1 MNIGDLLLSLIA
13 DGSQLT
19 PSVEKE
25 AAKAGD
31 AGAKTLSQRMS
42 AGLKTNGIKALGGA
56 FASAAGA
63 VTVGALQMEDAVA
76 RIRSETGATA
86 DEAERIAKTSN
97 RIAGDQQQ
105 SLQSV
110 TDVAIAVRKDMGLVG
125 DELDKVTEQT
135 VKYARVTKQDGVGA
149 VKAMDDIGDAW
160 NLTAD
165 QMLQVQ
171 GELLVSNQKWGGSI
185 TDNQDALAKMA
196 PQLRALGASVNDGIS
211 LLNLFSASGLDSS
224 KALAALNT
232 AVSKLKPG
240 QTLNDLIKQV
250 SAIEDPTLRAK
261 KAIELFGAKGGVAL
275 ANVLKPGVNS
285 LDQFAVSAQDSATAV
300 DDSVDALDS
309 SLGAKL
315 RKAVSQAQATLRGF
329 GADFGP
335 AVTGLAS
342 LASLATTLLPTGLFK
357 QAGSKAAKALVAG
370 FASAEIGTRLE
381 TLGLKAQTFWIK
393 GMTKVDRIGDA
404 IGDAVFAVQGN
415 SKVMA
420 ATDALGKFLGS
431 GVGKAFGVAF
441 AAAAIIEL
449 GLKFAE
455 IKQALDAQAAAISEQ
470 TNQFVITATR
480 DQIAAQLEAVKN
492 ARMKIAGFVQ
502 GAGPATPAIAFLLG
516 GSEDDLARQ
525 QKVLE
530 DKLAAMTNAV
540 SEAGDKTAQA
550 ASESFG
556 QVGPAIAAG
565 VTSGAPAVTAATV
578 TTVDDATAAAGYAAN
593 KKAYALGQ
601 GVSKQTAQGMLDAQT
616 SVHDAFQSFLDIIK
630 NAMTPAK
637 EQARLLGNL
646 TSRKLREGL
655 QSGNPI
661 VRKAAEEMQTQILDR
676 LEETVA
682 EGKPLGRDAARAVAN
697 GLKSKSPEVR
707 ASAQLLAKVMEDDLA
722 RSKGPAGNA
731 GQQAGQAYANRL
743 RAAIARSM
751 AVGIDVRAHFHTT
764 FDNGKGNAVGGWRYA
779 GEPGWVNEHTANS
792 EMWVP
797 STSGRF
803 LTHADAVQA
812 IQHAAGGGGT
822 TYQIPV
828 TVQGALPVRT
838 ARDIALEVRRAGQLG
853 KPPPRE
859 LAPMYPRREA
869 ATP

>member
-56 FASAAGA
+56 FAAAGA
-63 VTVGALQMEDAVA
+63 IATQGALQMEDAVA

-185 TDNQDALAKMA
+185 TDNQDALAKLA
-196 PQLRALGASVNDGIS
+196 PQMQALGASVDDTIA
-211 LLNLFSASGLDSS
+211 LLNLFSASGLDST
-224 KALAALNT
+224 KALAAMNT
-232 AVSKLKPG
+232 AVTKLKPG
-240 QTLNDLIKQV
+240 QSLNDLIKQV
-250 SAIEDPTLRAK
+250 SSIEDPTLRAK

-275 ANVLKPGVNS
+275 ANVLKPGITS
-285 LDQFAVSAQDSATAV
+285 LDQFGVSAEDSSTAV

-309 SLGAKL
+309 SLGGRL
-315 RKAVSQAQATLRGF
+315 RKIVSQAKATLRGF
-329 GADFGP
+329 GFSAP
-335 AVTGLAS
+335 AITALGS
-342 LASLATTLLPTGLFK
+342 LASLGATILPTGLL
-357 QAGSKAAKALVAG
+357 KAAGKKGALALVDG
-370 FASAEIGTRLE
+370 FKSAEIGTRLE
-381 TLGLKAQTFWIK
+381 TLGLKAQTLWIK
-393 GMTKVDRIGDA
+393 GMTKFGDPLVSA
-404 IGDAVFAVQGN
+404 LSGALASAWGR
-415 SKVMA
+415 VMA
-420 ATDALGKFLGS
+420 VPAVASAVSAAGGAAGALFAAGVVAVPIVITALVWQFSVNQEQEQQKNVSEAVARIITAGSLDGMKKARDELIRRKTAFDKGDWFHLDLLGDSKAMQSDIDALGAAIDAATAPGSPFSSAVGAAGEHAAAEMAS
-431 GVGKAFGVAF
+431 GVTK
-441 AAAAIIEL
+441 
-449 GLKFAE
+449 
-455 IKQALDAQAAAISEQ
+455 
-470 TNQFVITATR
+470 
-480 DQIAAQLEAVKN
+480 
-492 ARMKIAGFVQ
+492 
-502 GAGPATPAIAFLLG
+502 
-516 GSEDDLARQ
+516 
-525 QKVLE
+525 
-530 DKLAAMTNAV
+530 
-540 SEAGDKTAQA
+540 
-550 ASESFG
+550 
-556 QVGPAIAAG
+556 
-565 VTSGAPAVTAATV
+565 GAPAVTEATV
-578 TTVDDATAAAGYAAN
+578 SMVDDATAKAGYAAN

-616 SVHDAFQSFLDIIK
+616 SVHDAFHSFLDIIK
-630 NAMTPAK
+630 NAMSPAK

-682 EGKPLGRDAARAVAN
+682 QGKPLGKDAARAVAN

-751 AVGIDVRAHFHTT
+751 AVAIDVRAHFNTT
-764 FDNGKGNAVGGWRYA
+764 FDNGHGHAVGGWAPA
-779 GEPGWVNEHTANS
+779 GIPTWVNEHTNNP
-792 EMWVP
+792 EMIVP
-797 STSGRF
+797 SVGSRF
-803 LTHADAVQA
+803 LTHADAVHA
-812 IQHAAGGGGT
+812 IENAAGGGGT

-838 ARDIALEVRRAGQLG
+838 AMDIAREVRRAGVLG
-853 KPPPRE
+853 LPPPRE
-859 LAPMYPRREA
+859 LSPKYHRREA
-869 ATP
+869 TKP